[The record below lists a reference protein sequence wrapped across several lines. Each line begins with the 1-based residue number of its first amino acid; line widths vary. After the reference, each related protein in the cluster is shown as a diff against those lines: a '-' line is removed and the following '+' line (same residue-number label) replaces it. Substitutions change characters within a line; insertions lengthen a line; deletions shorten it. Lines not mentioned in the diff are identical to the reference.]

1 MKIIFLFE
9 KKASGGPEAFFML
22 IELF

>member
-9 KKASGGPEAFFML
+9 KKASGGPEAFFMI